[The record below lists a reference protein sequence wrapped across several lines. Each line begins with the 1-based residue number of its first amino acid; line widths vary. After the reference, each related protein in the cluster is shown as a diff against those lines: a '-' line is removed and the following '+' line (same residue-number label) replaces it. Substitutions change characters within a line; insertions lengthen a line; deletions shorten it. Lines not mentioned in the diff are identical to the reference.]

1 MSAGLH
7 ALPELPAPAPGTTW
21 QDWLTSHHEPG
32 WRPAEWNAGTHEFI
46 GDVDN
51 PMTGAYTCTTPGCLG
66 VTSVQHGGCS
76 GCRKPR
82 RTGRRM
88 RSDANAFIVHRFS
101 LAEVN
106 PTVRSELLYGLQC
119 RDRDQIALVPW
130 TMRSVLKRLPADLDS
145 LMQLD
150 RTAALPGM
158 TADGAGLLRGI
169 LAPVDRLHLAFTGTD
184 PTATDIWD
192 CALVGLR
199 SAPDRRYVA
208 VTGTLDFTPIHL
220 DWLRELVKAW
230 ARDLRPPVSIVRY
243 TLYAAT
249 VADRVLRTAAHR
261 GDPGQLGLADMAR
274 VIEALMATTAGDGT
288 PHSHSH
294 RRAHVGYL
302 RRLLDYAR
310 AAGLMEA
317 VPGGFTMAGHFRTL
331 PAEHAEDTEAGQA
344 IPEHV
349 LAQLDAHLLLLG
361 APSSYARGGWQP
373 GDYALMYQT
382 IYRIQRDTGR
392 RNNEVVSLG
401 RECLRWDED
410 RPVLVYDNHKARR
423 LGRRLPIHRDTAAL
437 IQDWQQHLASLPV
450 PQESSA
456 YLFPSPGERNRPRR
470 GHVKKLT
477 YGRIFRVWV
486 EALPTLS
493 DVGLDD
499 DGAPN
504 FFPKERITPY
514 GLRHAYAQRHAD
526 AGTHV
531 DVLRELMDHRSV
543 ETTMGYYQVSLK
555 RKQEAVRLLAPTAID
570 RHGQSAAFADDTD
583 YELASVAVPFGNCTE
598 PTNVKAGGKQCP
610 IRFQCAG
617 CNYYRPDISFLPAIA
632 EHLTELRADRE
643 LATSTGAA
651 DWVVANMDDQITAF
665 DEIHARLH
673 DQLTSMSTSDRE
685 AIESAGRELRKA
697 RAVAFIPTE
706 ELRTRPHDS

>member
-88 RSDANAFIVHRFS
+88 RSDVNAFIVHRFS

-106 PTVRSELLYGLQC
+106 PTVRSELLYRLQC

-261 GDPGQLGLADMAR
+261 GDPGQLGLGSPR
-274 VIEALMATTAGDGT
+274 EGW
-288 PHSHSH
+288 
-294 RRAHVGYL
+294 RA
-302 RRLLDYAR
+302 
-310 AAGLMEA
+310 
-317 VPGGFTMAGHFRTL
+317 
-331 PAEHAEDTEAGQA
+331 
-344 IPEHV
+344 
-349 LAQLDAHLLLLG
+349 
-361 APSSYARGGWQP
+361 
-373 GDYALMYQT
+373 
-382 IYRIQRDTGR
+382 
-392 RNNEVVSLG
+392 
-401 RECLRWDED
+401 
-410 RPVLVYDNHKARR
+410 
-423 LGRRLPIHRDTAAL
+423 
-437 IQDWQQHLASLPV
+437 
-450 PQESSA
+450 
-456 YLFPSPGERNRPRR
+456 
-470 GHVKKLT
+470 
-477 YGRIFRVWV
+477 
-486 EALPTLS
+486 
-493 DVGLDD
+493 
-499 DGAPN
+499 
-504 FFPKERITPY
+504 
-514 GLRHAYAQRHAD
+514 
-526 AGTHV
+526 
-531 DVLRELMDHRSV
+531 
-543 ETTMGYYQVSLK
+543 
-555 RKQEAVRLLAPTAID
+555 
-570 RHGQSAAFADDTD
+570 
-583 YELASVAVPFGNCTE
+583 
-598 PTNVKAGGKQCP
+598 
-610 IRFQCAG
+610 
-617 CNYYRPDISFLPAIA
+617 
-632 EHLTELRADRE
+632 
-643 LATSTGAA
+643 
-651 DWVVANMDDQITAF
+651 
-665 DEIHARLH
+665 
-673 DQLTSMSTSDRE
+673 
-685 AIESAGRELRKA
+685 
-697 RAVAFIPTE
+697 
-706 ELRTRPHDS
+706 